1 MPLRL
6 AILALPALAL
16 VPTIVPVRAPRA
28 AQLFSVVE
36 RGTSSLEDTEGLGAE
51 FEDALVDDAAW
62 DTEESGDE
70 DLLAGFDLENVRSPR
85 AAKKLVHTCGG
96 ATKPPRRFAPPQAD
110 VGDIKEWSVTPREVC
125 VEERAAAKAAHA
137 RHDTDCGSSEVQ
149 IALFTARIKHITDH
163 VISNPKDHASRRGLL
178 ALVSKRRRLI
188 NYLHSRDAAKAEKL
202 TNDLGIRFRFKSAM
216 PDRAEKYRQYT
227 IAANKKMKK

>member
-1 MPLRL
+1 M
-6 AILALPALAL
+6 
-16 VPTIVPVRAPRA
+16 
-28 AQLFSVVE
+28 
-36 RGTSSLEDTEGLGAE
+36 
-51 FEDALVDDAAW
+51 
-62 DTEESGDE
+62 
-70 DLLAGFDLENVRSPR
+70 
-85 AAKKLVHTCGG
+85 
-96 ATKPPRRFAPPQAD
+96 
-110 VGDIKEWSVTPREVC
+110 TPREIC

-227 IAANKKMKK
+227 IAANKKMKSRR